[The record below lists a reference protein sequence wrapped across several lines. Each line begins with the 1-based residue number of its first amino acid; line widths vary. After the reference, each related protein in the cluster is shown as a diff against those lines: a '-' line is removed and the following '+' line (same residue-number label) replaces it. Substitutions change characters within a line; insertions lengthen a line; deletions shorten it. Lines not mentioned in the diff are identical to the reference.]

1 MEDTVSKAREK
12 GFVETLMGRKR
23 WLRDINSA
31 NFTVRGFAERNAGL
45 LHQLTHLEISSQ
57 LNLAPY
63 TGTGVQVF
71 TTSDWKAG
79 DKNSWAQQLKTRAQ
93 YGQNDHSRSN

>member
-1 MEDTVSKAREK
+1 MNNLIRW
-12 GFVETLMGRKR
+12 MG
-23 WLRDINSA
+23 LAGALVLISGLSA
-31 NFTVRGFAERNAGL
+31 CGDKIQNLAGQPKL
-45 LHQLTHLEISSQ
+45 DA
-57 LNLAPY
+57 APY

>member
-1 MEDTVSKAREK
+1 MSS
-12 GFVETLMGRKR
+12 LKR
-23 WLRDINSA
+23 LTGLAGALVLSSSLSA
-31 NFTVRGFAERNAGL
+31 CGDKIQNLAGQPKL
-45 LHQLTHLEISSQ
+45 DA
-57 LNLAPY
+57 APY

-71 TTSDWKAG
+71 TSSDWKAG

>member
-1 MEDTVSKAREK
+1 MSS
-12 GFVETLMGRKR
+12 LKR
-23 WLRDINSA
+23 I
-31 NFTVRGFAERNAGL
+31 TGFASALALVSGL
-45 LHQLTHLEISSQ
+45 AACGDKAQELHGQPKFDA
-57 LNLAPY
+57 APY

>member
-1 MEDTVSKAREK
+1 MNNLIRW
-12 GFVETLMGRKR
+12 MG
-23 WLRDINSA
+23 LAGALVLISGLSA
-31 NFTVRGFAERNAGL
+31 CGDKIQNLAGQPKL
-45 LHQLTHLEISSQ
+45 DA
-57 LNLAPY
+57 APY

-71 TTSDWKAG
+71 TSSDWKAG

>member
-1 MEDTVSKAREK
+1 MSRLKRLTVLS
-12 GFVETLMGRKR
+12 
-23 WLRDINSA
+23 SA
-31 NFTVRGFAERNAGL
+31 LVVLAGL
-45 LHQLTHLEISSQ
+45 SACGDKAQELAGQPRQ
-57 LNLAPY
+57 DAAPY

>member
-1 MEDTVSKAREK
+1 MSS
-12 GFVETLMGRKR
+12 LKR
-23 WLRDINSA
+23 LTCIA
-31 NFTVRGFAERNAGL
+31 GALVLLAGL
-45 LHQLTHLEISSQ
+45 SACGDKAQEMTGQPKLDA
-57 LNLAPY
+57 APY